1 MVSFKEERMREKIK
15 KTMPKVV
22 GAIGIILIVATGF
35 DLIPRYDNLMLF
47 IGVALLIAGGTI
59 KKILT
64 D

>member
-1 MVSFKEERMREKIK
+1 MKDKIK
-15 KTMPKVV
+15 KTIPKVI

-59 KKILT
+59 KKILI